1 MKNCSRL
8 YAQRKKES
16 KKESKRKVK
25 SNFSSPWVNL
35 AFTVF

>member
-16 KKESKRKVK
+16 KKEIKKESKKKVK
-25 SNFSSPWVNL
+25 SNFSSP
-35 AFTVF
+35 